1 MKYLLLVL
9 LVSVSLFADFYIVN
23 GSQKVKMTP
32 LDTGVIDF
40 STFNNIAKIQRENSE
55 LHAYGKEVAFNHKHL
70 NFRLV
75 TITLPQSNYSIG
87 AWSQKAQDKS
97 DEYYINF
104 NNYTRENGVMLQL
117 FYKNKWYA
125 VVLGEPLEI
134 LQTLFNGLDVKA
146 AELDV
151 PKAIEAIKQARA
163 AFPLDNQLKR
173 VEMELENRYINDLKN
188 KTEHKQKRVEFP
200 KKL

>member
-1 MKYLLLVL
+1 MKFLLMSL
-9 LVSVSLFADFYIVN
+9 LFGLSLFADFYIVN
-23 GSQKVKMTP
+23 GSQKVKMSQ
-32 LDTGVIDF
+32 LNTGVIDF
-40 STFNNIAKIQRENSE
+40 STFKDIAKIQRDNAE
-55 LHAYGKEVAFNHKHL
+55 LHAYGEEVAFNHRHL
-70 NFRLV
+70 NFRLS
-75 TITLPQSNYSIG
+75 TITLPQSNYTIG
-87 AWSQKAQDKS
+87 ESSQKAENKS

-104 NNYTRENGVMLQL
+104 NNYTREDGVMLQL

-134 LQTLFNGLDVKA
+134 LQALFNGLDVKA

-163 AFPLDNQLKR
+163 AFPLDNTLKR
-173 VEMELENRYINDLKN
+173 VDMELENRYINDLKN
-188 KTEHKQKRVEFP
+188 KTEHKQERVEFP